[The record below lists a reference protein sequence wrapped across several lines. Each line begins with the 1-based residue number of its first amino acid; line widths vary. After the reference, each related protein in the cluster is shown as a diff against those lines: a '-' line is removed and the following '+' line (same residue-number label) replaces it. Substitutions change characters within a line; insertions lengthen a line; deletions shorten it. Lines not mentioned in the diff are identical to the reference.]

1 MYFFFLSIKPPVQ
14 SRYEQKAA
22 MSQTEFTTHKPFSS
36 SWESMSTQTCA
47 VELHQWFYGSA
58 SQQAILK
65 LTNEV
70 SSDLRQGAE
79 CWIEVQELK

>member
-47 VELHQWFYGSA
+47 VELHQ
-58 SQQAILK
+58 
-65 LTNEV
+65 
-70 SSDLRQGAE
+70 
-79 CWIEVQELK
+79 